1 MQLKIIFY
9 TKEKKYNQN
18 LIKNKIELNLN
29 IFIKWNSIIFLN
41 NIIQMLV

>member
-18 LIKNKIELNLN
+18 LLKNKIELNLN

>member
-29 IFIKWNSIIFLN
+29 IFIKWNSIIFLS
-41 NIIQMLV
+41 NIIQMLI